1 MLYFFMMYS
10 KLLAVV
16 NNLVDDNLVVK
27 GINRSLQ
34 ARDVL
39 L

>member
-16 NNLVDDNLVVK
+16 KRDDNLVVK
-27 GINRSLQ
+27 GINHSLQ